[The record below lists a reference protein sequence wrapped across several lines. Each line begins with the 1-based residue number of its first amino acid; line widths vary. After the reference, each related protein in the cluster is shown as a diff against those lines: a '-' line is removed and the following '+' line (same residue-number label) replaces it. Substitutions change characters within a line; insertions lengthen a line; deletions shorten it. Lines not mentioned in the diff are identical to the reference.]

1 MDLKKK
7 YGIDGD
13 SFVVGNFQNDKKS
26 KSPEIFLKIVIDMIE
41 KGKKIEVVLCG
52 RNREFLIDNFKK
64 MGIKYHYFHMVP
76 IETINELYNCLDLYI
91 ITSKYEGGPRSIIE
105 CALTKTPVISTK
117 VGIAP
122 DFLDAN
128 SLFDVENWETYRDAK
143 PNIEY
148 LTKNI
153 DFLINKTYLETF
165 KNSLFT

>member
-1 MDLKKK
+1 
-7 YGIDGD
+7 
-13 SFVVGNFQNDKKS
+13 
-26 KSPEIFLKIVIDMIE
+26 
-41 KGKKIEVVLCG
+41 
-52 RNREFLIDNFKK
+52 
-64 MGIKYHYFHMVP
+64 MVP

-153 DFLINKTYLETF
+153 DFLINKTYLDTF